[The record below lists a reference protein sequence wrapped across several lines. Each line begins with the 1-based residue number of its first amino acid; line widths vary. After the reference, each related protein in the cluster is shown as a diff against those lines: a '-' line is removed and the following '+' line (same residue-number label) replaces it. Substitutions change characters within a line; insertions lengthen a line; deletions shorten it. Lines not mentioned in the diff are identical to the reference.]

1 MMKLVKTVIAAA
13 ALGCVAAAGAQTAQ
27 KKHASSNNA
36 VHTSASAPNPIPVL
50 LPSKSEIEAAL
61 QRSFG
66 YDPALLWTILD
77 VKPAEIPGLVDVLVS
92 VNRQQPFHMYMAPE
106 MKHVIIG
113 QMQPFGPNPFEPAR
127 EKLKAADG
135 PTRGAAKP
143 VIEIVEFSDLECPHC
158 KAAVPVLD
166 KLLTDFP
173 QVRLTFQQFPLPASL
188 HPWAMKAAEYAD
200 CAGRQDPQAFWK
212 FVDSV
217 FENQGS
223 IALATSDDKLKE
235 LANAAGLD
243 GEKLATCS
251 TAAETESRVEKSMAL
266 GQSLGVNSTPTV
278 FINGREIP
286 GISPN
291 AYDQLKQIVQF
302 EIEHA
307 GK

>member
-1 MMKLVKTVIAAA
+1 MKLLNTFVFTL
-13 ALGCVAAAGAQTAQ
+13 ALCATATAAGQTAH
-27 KKHASSNNA
+27 KKQASAKSA
-36 VHTSASAPNPIPVL
+36 AHSSASTPSPVL

-66 YDPALLWTILD
+66 YDPGLSWTILD

-135 PTRGAAKP
+135 PTRGATKP
-143 VIEIVEFSDLECPHC
+143 AIEIVEFSDLECPHC
-158 KAAVPVLD
+158 KAAVPVLE

-200 CAGRQDPQAFWK
+200 CAGRQDPQGFWK

-223 IALATSDDKLKE
+223 IALATADDKLKE

-243 GEKLATCS
+243 GEKLATC
-251 TAAETESRVEKSMAL
+251 AATPETESRVAKSIEL
-266 GQSLGVNSTPTV
+266 GRLLDVNSTPTV
-278 FINGREIP
+278 FINGREVL
-286 GISPN
+286 GIANVP
-291 AYDQLKQIVQF
+291 YEQLKSMVQF
-302 EIEHA
+302 EIDHA

>member
-1 MMKLVKTVIAAA
+1 MMKPLNTFIFIL
-13 ALGCVAAAGAQTAQ
+13 ALCAVTGAAGQAAH
-27 KKHASSNNA
+27 KKQ
-36 VHTSASAPNPIPVL
+36 ASAKSAGRTSTSTPSPVL
-50 LPSKSEIEAAL
+50 LPSKTEIEAAL

-66 YDPALLWTILD
+66 YDPGLSWTILD
-77 VKPAEIPGLVDVLVS
+77 VKPADIPGLVDVLVS
-92 VNRQQPFHMYMAPE
+92 VNRQQPFHMFMAPE

-135 PTRGAAKP
+135 PSRGAAKP

-158 KAAVPVLD
+158 KAAVPILE

-200 CAGRQDPQAFWK
+200 CAGRENTQGFWK

-223 IALATSDDKLKE
+223 IALATADDKLKE
-235 LANAAGLD
+235 LANTAGLD
-243 GEKLATCS
+243 GEKLATCA
-251 TAAETESRVEKSMAL
+251 TTPETESRVEKSIAL
-266 GQSLGVNSTPTV
+266 GQSLNVNSTPTL

-286 GISPN
+286 GVSPN

-302 EIEHA
+302 EVDHA

>member
-1 MMKLVKTVIAAA
+1 MKLVNTFIFILV
-13 ALGCVAAAGAQTAQ
+13 LCVVAAGAGQSTR
-27 KKHASSNNA
+27 KKQASAKNA
-36 VHTSASAPNPIPVL
+36 AHTSTSTAAPSPVL
-50 LPSKSEIEAAL
+50 LPSKTEIEAAL

-66 YDPALLWTILD
+66 YDSALSWTILD

-113 QMQPFGPNPFEPAR
+113 QMQPFGANPFEPAR

-135 PTRGAAKP
+135 PSRGASKP

-158 KAAVPVLD
+158 KVAVPVLE

-188 HPWAMKAAEYAD
+188 HPWAMKGAEYAD
-200 CAGRQDPQAFWK
+200 CAGHQDPQAFWK

-223 IALATSDDKLKE
+223 IALATADDKLKE
-235 LANAAGLD
+235 FANAAGLD
-243 GEKLATCS
+243 GEKLAAC
-251 TAAETESRVEKSMAL
+251 AATPETESRVEKSIAL
-266 GQSLGVNSTPTV
+266 GQSLNVNSTPTV

-291 AYDQLKQIVQF
+291 AYDQLKQVVQF